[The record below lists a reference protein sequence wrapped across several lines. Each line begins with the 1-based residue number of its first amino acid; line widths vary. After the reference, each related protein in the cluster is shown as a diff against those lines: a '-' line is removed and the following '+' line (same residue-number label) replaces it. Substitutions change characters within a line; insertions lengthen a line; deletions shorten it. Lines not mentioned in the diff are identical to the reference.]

1 MFLDELKLL
10 KKSSKLRFV
19 YIVLEKQ
26 ENEINDNLPVSQV
39 GCFVNLSSNHN
50 ICLTLHLWPGSTTIL
65 PDLLFM
71 RREVVRLYI
80 NIWNLCIR
88 KMHRLNL
95 FYFYRAESQQSKCN
109 SLSSNSMSSNHNPIK
124 SNQINSKSVHIY
136 RAAVVLKK
144 TTDCAKT

>member
-80 NIWNLCIR
+80 NIWNLCIK

-95 FYFYRAESQQSKCN
+95 VQFSFIFIAP
-109 SLSSNSMSSNHNPIK
+109 NHNNPNAIHCRPIQCHPIIIQ
-124 SNQINSKSVHIY
+124 SNQIK
-136 RAAVVLKK
+136 
-144 TTDCAKT
+144 